1 MLSRPQHSTDE
12 EAVLWFAKL
21 RRGVMTLEERAS
33 YEAWRQDPDNAAAMA
48 ELEHVWRSLDVAKD
62 HFGPGRSSPRGAA
75 LARSALVAAA
85 CVICLGIG
93 IISYSGDSSFWTKLD
108 WVER

>member
-1 MLSRPQHSTDE
+1 MSRPRHSADE

-21 RRGVMTLEERAS
+21 RRGVMTLEERAGFDL
-33 YEAWRQDPDNAAAMA
+33 WRREPENAAAMA
-48 ELEHVWRSLDVAKD
+48 ELEHVWQSLEIARDHLGPAK
-62 HFGPGRSSPRGAA
+62 SSPRRTA

>member
-1 MLSRPQHSTDE
+1 MSTPQHSTDE
-12 EAVLWFAKL
+12 EAVLWFARL
-21 RRGVMTLEERAS
+21 RRGVMTLEERAGF
-33 YEAWRQDPDNAAAMA
+33 EAWHGQPENAAAMA
-48 ELEHVWRSLDVAKD
+48 ELEHVWQSLEIARD
-62 HFGPGRSSPRGAA
+62 HFRPGNSSPRRPA

>member
-1 MLSRPQHSTDE
+1 MSSPRHSTDE
-12 EAVLWFAKL
+12 EAVLWFARL
-21 RRGVMTLEERAS
+21 RRGVMTLEERAGFDV
-33 YEAWRQDPDNAAAMA
+33 WRQEPGNAAAMA
-48 ELEHVWRSLDVAKD
+48 ELEQVWQSLGVAQD
-62 HFGPGRSSPRGAA
+62 HFGPETSPARRTVF
-75 LARSALVAAA
+75 ARSALVAAA

>member
-1 MLSRPQHSTDE
+1 LSKSRHSTDE
-12 EAVLWFAKL
+12 EAILWFARL
-21 RRGVMTLEERAS
+21 RRGVMTLDERAS
-33 YEAWRQDPDNAAAMA
+33 FEAWRRQPESAAAMA
-48 ELEHVWRSLDVAKD
+48 EIEQVWQSLESARD
-62 HFGPGRSSPRGAA
+62 HFGPEKSLSRRPT

>member
-1 MLSRPQHSTDE
+1 
-12 EAVLWFAKL
+12 
-21 RRGVMTLEERAS
+21 
-33 YEAWRQDPDNAAAMA
+33 MA
-48 ELEHVWRSLDVAKD
+48 ELEHVGQSLDVAKAY
-62 HFGPGRSSPRGAA
+62 FGPGKPSPRRAV

>member
-1 MLSRPQHSTDE
+1 MTDE

-21 RRGVMTLEERAS
+21 HRGVMTLEERAGF
-33 YEAWRQDPDNAAAMA
+33 EAWRREPGCAAAMV
-48 ELEHVWRSLDVAKD
+48 ELEHIWQSLEIARV
-62 HFGPGRSSPRGAA
+62 HFAPRKPSPRRAT

-85 CVICLGIG
+85 CVISLGIG

>member
-1 MLSRPQHSTDE
+1 
-12 EAVLWFAKL
+12 
-21 RRGVMTLEERAS
+21 MTLEERAG
-33 YEAWRQDPDNAAAMA
+33 YEAWRREPENAASMA
-48 ELEHVWRSLDVAKD
+48 ELEHIWQSLEIARD
-62 HFGPGRSSPRGAA
+62 HFGPEKSSPRRPVF
-75 LARSALVAAA
+75 ARSAWVAAA

>member
-1 MLSRPQHSTDE
+1 LSRPQHATDE

-21 RRGVMTLEERAS
+21 HRGVMTLEERAG
-33 YEAWRQDPDNAAAMA
+33 YEAWRRETDNAAAMA
-48 ELEHVWRSLDVAKD
+48 ELEHIWQSLEIAREHFEPDNSSGRRSA
-62 HFGPGRSSPRGAA
+62 F
-75 LARSALVAAA
+75 ARSALLAAV
-85 CVICLGIG
+85 CVISLGIG

>member
-1 MLSRPQHSTDE
+1 MTRRQQMTDE
-12 EAVLWFAKL
+12 EAADWFARL
-21 RRGVMTLEERAS
+21 RRGVMTLEERAGF
-33 YEAWRQDPDNAAAMA
+33 EAWRRRPGNAAAMA
-48 ELEHVWRSLDVAKD
+48 ELEHVWQSLDVAKAY
-62 HFGPGRSSPRGAA
+62 FGQGKPLERRAA
-75 LARSALVAAA
+75 LARSAWVAAA

>member
-1 MLSRPQHSTDE
+1 MSSPRRATDE

-21 RRGVMTLEERAS
+21 HRGVMTLEERAS
-33 YEAWRQDPDNAAAMA
+33 YEAWRREPDNAAAMA
-48 ELEHVWRSLDVAKD
+48 ELEHIWRSLEVARD
-62 HFGPGRSSPRGAA
+62 HFAPGKSLARRPA
-75 LARSALVAAA
+75 LARSALVAAV
-85 CVICLGIG
+85 CVISLGIG

>member
-1 MLSRPQHSTDE
+1 MSGPQHSTDE

-21 RRGVMTLEERAS
+21 RRGVMTLEERAGFD
-33 YEAWRQDPDNAAAMA
+33 AWRRKPENAEAMA
-48 ELEHVWRSLDVAKD
+48 ELDHVWQSLEAVRDR
-62 HFGPGRSSPRGAA
+62 FGPEKSTPRRPAF
-75 LARSALVAAA
+75 ARSALVAAA
-85 CVICLGIG
+85 CLIFLGIG

>member
-1 MLSRPQHSTDE
+1 M
-12 EAVLWFAKL
+12 A
-21 RRGVMTLEERAS
+21 LEERAAF
-33 YEAWRQDPDNAAAMA
+33 EAWRRKPENAAAMA

-62 HFGPGRSSPRGAA
+62 HFRPDISSSRRPAF
-75 LARSALVAAA
+75 ARSALVAAA